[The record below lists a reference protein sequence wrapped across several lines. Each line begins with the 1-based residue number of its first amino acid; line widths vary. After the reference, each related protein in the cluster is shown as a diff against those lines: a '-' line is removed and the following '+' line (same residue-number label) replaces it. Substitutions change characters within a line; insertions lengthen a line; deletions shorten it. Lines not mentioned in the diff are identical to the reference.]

1 MLLVTGLLAVG
12 GVSIPAEAQQ
22 AAKLPRIG
30 ILSGGAPNSGGGV
43 LCIVPPNTKLA
54 PKPAAIRDWDGL
66 SPDEKRLFARQVE
79 VFAGFAEHTD
89 YEVGRLV
96 KALEDLGVS
105 DNTLFIYVAGDNGA
119 SAEGGLNGT
128 SNEMTYFNG
137 VQESVADQ
145 LKRLDRWGG
154 PETYPHFAVGW
165 AVAGNTPFA
174 WTKQVGGDYG
184 GSTNGMVVRWPRG
197 INARSELRTQFHHV
211 IDLAPTVL
219 EVAGLPFPKS
229 VNGTVQKPFQG
240 VGLAYTFKAAQAK
253 DRHTTQYFEIA
264 GSRAIYHEGWLAR
277 TIHRVPWKSKPR
289 ATFDQDVW
297 DLYDTRRDFSL
308 ANNVAA
314 KNPDTLKELQALF
327 MKETVKYNVLP
338 LDDRSIERMD
348 PGLAGRPDLMG
359 ARTSLTLYP
368 GMTGIME
375 NTFLNVKVAPKRS
388 PPMWRYHSAAQ
399 ME

>member
-43 LCIVPPNTKLA
+43 LGIVPPNTKLA

-145 LKRLDRWGG
+145 LKRLDGWGG

-229 VNGTVQKPFQG
+229 VNGTVQKPS
-240 VGLAYTFKAAQAK
+240 KA
-253 DRHTTQYFEIA
+253 
-264 GSRAIYHEGWLAR
+264 
-277 TIHRVPWKSKPR
+277 
-289 ATFDQDVW
+289 
-297 DLYDTRRDFSL
+297 
-308 ANNVAA
+308 
-314 KNPDTLKELQALF
+314 
-327 MKETVKYNVLP
+327 
-338 LDDRSIERMD
+338 
-348 PGLAGRPDLMG
+348 
-359 ARTSLTLYP
+359 
-368 GMTGIME
+368 
-375 NTFLNVKVAPKRS
+375 
-388 PPMWRYHSAAQ
+388 
-399 ME
+399 

>member
-1 MLLVTGLLAVG
+1 
-12 GVSIPAEAQQ
+12 VS
-22 AAKLPRIG
+22 
-30 ILSGGAPNSGGGV
+30 
-43 LCIVPPNTKLA
+43 
-54 PKPAAIRDWDGL
+54 
-66 SPDEKRLFARQVE
+66 
-79 VFAGFAEHTD
+79 
-89 YEVGRLV
+89 
-96 KALEDLGVS
+96 
-105 DNTLFIYVAGDNGA
+105 
-119 SAEGGLNGT
+119 
-128 SNEMTYFNG
+128 
-137 VQESVADQ
+137 
-145 LKRLDRWGG
+145 
-154 PETYPHFAVGW
+154 
-165 AVAGNTPFA
+165 
-174 WTKQVGGDYG
+174 
-184 GSTNGMVVRWPRG
+184 
-197 INARSELRTQFHHV
+197 
-211 IDLAPTVL
+211 
-219 EVAGLPFPKS
+219 
-229 VNGTVQKPFQG
+229 
-240 VGLAYTFKAAQAK
+240 LAYTFKAAQAK